1 MNYKSLKVLGTMT
14 FETVLGLLLLS
25 SVCAF
30 APHKAVSSH
39 FTKTGSVS
47 SGTEISMGLKTE
59 VMKKVSKMGAPAV
72 AAAAGA
78 AVLGTVGVKYVLDR
92 PSRKYE
98 DGSVAREYDA
108 WTQDGILEYY
118 WGEHIHLGYY
128 TKEE

>member
-1 MNYKSLKVLGTMT
+1 MKFEILWGTA
-14 FETVLGLLLLS
+14 LLLNTAH
-25 SVCAF
+25 VAAF
-30 APHKAVSSH
+30 ALLNSVTHSRSQTAENSH
-39 FTKTGSVS
+39 SP
-47 SGTEISMGLKTE
+47 TEMRMGLKTE
-59 VMKKVSKMGAPAV
+59 VIKSVSKIGAPTT
-72 AAAAGA
+72 AAIAGA

-128 TKEE
+128 NDEE

>member
-1 MNYKSLKVLGTMT
+1 MK
-14 FETVLGLLLLS
+14 FESILGLLLLH

-30 APHKAVSSH
+30 APHK
-39 FTKTGSVS
+39 SVS
-47 SGTEISMGLKTE
+47 SRFTRTGTGFTSTTSTTEISMGLKTE
-59 VMKKVSKMGAPAV
+59 AFKKVSQMGAPAT
-72 AAAAGA
+72 AAVAGA
-78 AVLGTVGVKYVLDR
+78 AVLGTVGVKYILDR